1 MDLTADPVDLE
12 EALLGR
18 LSDLAGQPVRYR
30 ARPTRLTGGFWA
42 VLISFELEN
51 APPGWGGRLV
61 ARLMPDA
68 GIAARETAFQDEVSR
83 AGYPTPKVRASGG
96 PAAGVDGRAFL
107 VMDHASGRP
116 LLAGLDGAGAIV
128 RLPSLARL
136 LPEALGRA
144 MADLHRL
151 DVAPVVAR
159 LTEDG
164 TPPEGLAAHLD
175 RMGAMAEAVGRTD
188 LVTAADRLAA
198 TAPAPG
204 PLVLCHGDLH
214 PFNLLIDD
222 AGAVTVIDWSAA
234 ILAPPE
240 YDLAFTSLILSEP
253 PLVVPRPVGPVVRR
267 AGRALGRRFLTRYR
281 SHGGSIDE
289 GALSW
294 HQGLICLRALT
305 EVSGWVAAGEIDGRA
320 GHPWVIGGG
329 ALAARLAHLT
339 GSPVRPR

>member
-1 MDLTADPVDLE
+1 MNVTADPVDLE

-18 LSDLAGQPVRYR
+18 LSHLAGQAVRYR

-42 VLISFELEN
+42 VLISFELED
-51 APPGWGGRLV
+51 APPGWDGRLV

-68 GIAARETAFQDEVSR
+68 AIAARETAFQDEVSR
-83 AGYPTPKVRASGG
+83 AGYPTPKVRAAGG

-107 VMDHASGRP
+107 VMDHVSGRP
-116 LLAGLDGAGAIV
+116 LLAGLDGAGAIA

-144 MADLHRL
+144 MADLHSL
-151 DVAPVVAR
+151 NPAPMFAR

-164 TPPEGLAAHLD
+164 TPPEGVAAYLD
-175 RMGAMAEAVGRTD
+175 RMRAMSEVVGRTD

-204 PLVLCHGDLH
+204 RMVLCHGDLH

-222 AGAVTVIDWSAA
+222 AGTVTVIDWSAA
-234 ILAPPE
+234 ILAPAE
-240 YDLAFTSLILSEP
+240 YDLAFTSLLLSEP
-253 PLVVPRPVGPVVRR
+253 PLDVPRPLGPVVRG
-267 AGRALGRRFLTRYR
+267 AGRALARRFLARYR
-281 SHGGSIDE
+281 DHGGSID
-289 GALSW
+289 GAALAW

-305 EVSGWVAAGEIDGRA
+305 EVAGWVAADEIDDRA
-320 GHPWVIGGG
+320 GHPWVIGGVPF
-329 ALAARLAHLT
+329 ADRLGDLT
-339 GSPVRPR
+339 GTTVRTR